1 MATIKRARWEDIA
14 DNLLDLADEEVIKT
28 GLPEVTKED
37 AVQLKIATTAFLGNI
52 KGCYQKILRFNEFK
66 KAEHKIREFEK
77 GKGNLSTSKAMELRE
92 YVAKFK
98 ELKIQEQEFNFFM
111 SQLEK
116 YQKALNNYLGKEIQT
131 LYLYKNDDGEVAVYQ
146 LIGDISKA
154 VYQDIASRGGGMS
167 ARFSAKS
174 IHDES
179 VFQKMKQSTAQ
190 DNNLTG
196 TYLETLRRGEKSRE
210 IIKSNGMLVLW
221 KPAQVWKKMFVA
233 GGAGDI
239 SEAYLSFL
247 MSEERLN
254 LFTGSDMEMNID
266 IFMLQGVGL
275 VDNISGVLKGDFSA
289 NGIDYA
295 AKAEGASVMGYKQII
310 SLALRIELETPE
322 KVAQIM
328 ATEYGKI
335 LRKEKSGSGRRNKLS
350 EHLSTEEERLLAETL
365 GLVPGVE
372 IT

>member
-1 MATIKRARWEDIA
+1 MATIERARWDDIA
-14 DNLLDLADEEVIKT
+14 DNLLDLADEEILNT
-28 GLPEVTKED
+28 ALPQVLEAD
-37 AVQLKIATTAFLGNI
+37 AESLKNATTAFLGNI

-77 GKGNLSTSKAMELRE
+77 GKGNLSTSKVAELRE
-92 YVAKFK
+92 YVARFK

-131 LYLYKNDDGEVAVYQ
+131 LYLYKNADGEVTVYQ

-174 IHDES
+174 INDET
-179 VFQKMKQSTAQ
+179 VFKKMKQSTAE
-190 DNNLTG
+190 DSYLTS

-247 MSEERLN
+247 MSEDRLS
-254 LFTGSDMEMNID
+254 LFRGSDMEMDID
-266 IFMLQGVGL
+266 IFMLQGVQL

-289 NGIDYA
+289 NGVDYA

-310 SLALRIELETPE
+310 NLALQIEKETPD
-322 KVAQIM
+322 KVVKTM
-328 ATEYGKI
+328 AAEYGKI
-335 LRKEKSGSGRRNKLS
+335 LRKERSGSGRRNKLS

-365 GLVPGVE
+365 GLLK
-372 IT
+372 